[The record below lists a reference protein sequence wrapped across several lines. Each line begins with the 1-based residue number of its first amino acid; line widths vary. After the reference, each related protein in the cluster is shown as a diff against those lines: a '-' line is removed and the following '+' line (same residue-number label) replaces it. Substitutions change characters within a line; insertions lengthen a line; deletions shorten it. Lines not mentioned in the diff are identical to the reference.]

1 MRAKKKAITTT
12 VPQTEADAAAELA
25 RLGEAQRALGSIQ
38 AALDETVAAAKAAAE
53 DLAAPHRA
61 VVETATYGLEIWAV
75 ANRQTLTKGN
85 GKTIALA
92 TGELR
97 WRTNPP
103 SVALR
108 GTTAAKLIDVIREL
122 ALPRF
127 LRTKVELDKEAL
139 LREPDVASTLPG
151 VSIEQAEAFEA
162 IPAGLALRE
171 AP

>member
-1 MRAKKKAITTT
+1 MRAKKKAISTT

-38 AALDETVAAAKAAAE
+38 ASLDEAVAAAKAKAE
-53 DLAAPHRA
+53 NLAAPHRA

-108 GTTAAKLIDVIREL
+108 GTSAAKLIDVIREL
-122 ALPRF
+122 AL
-127 LRTKVELDKEAL
+127 LK
-139 LREPDVASTLPG
+139 EPDVASTLPG
-151 VSIEQAEAFEA
+151 VTIEQAEAFEA

-171 AP
+171 VA